1 MTLGHDT
8 HGANPDDVRPVP
20 RIAIQAFCETA
31 DVAQLLEATADDR
44 RMSRAHLK
52 IQMGGL
58 PAAVE
63 FYASAPTPN
72 LVLVESRGRAEDI
85 LSQLDGLADVCDP
98 GTKVMVIGH
107 VNDVVLYRDLV
118 RRGVSEYIV
127 MPLTMF
133 DVVRAIGELYE
144 HASTPLG
151 RTVAVLGAK
160 GGTGSSTVAHN
171 VAWAVG
177 KQFAND
183 VMIADFDL
191 AWGTAGLDF
200 NQDPT
205 QGMLEALNSP
215 ERLDEVFLD
224 RLLTKCS
231 DRLSILAAPALLD
244 RTYDQRENDYDTI
257 VEVARSIVPLVILDL
272 PHQWS
277 SWVRRQTCE
286 ADDVFL
292 VATPDL
298 ASLRNARAGRR
309 AEGRPAQRRAAASGA
324 EHRRHA
330 EAARD
335 QARGI
340 RQGAGA
346 RDARRHPLRRGR
358 LRQRRQQGPDDRRT
372 RRQARRQRGLHPAG
386 DGGDGAQGNPQ
397 GQARRVRH
405 RAAPGQAGRRQGVLI
420 VRARS

>member
-20 RIAIQAFCETA
+20 RIAIQAFCETV
-31 DVAQLLEATADDR
+31 DVAQLLEATAEDR

-72 LVLVESRGRAEDI
+72 LVLVESRGRAQDI

-272 PHQWS
+272 PHQWT

-298 ASLRNARAGRR
+298 ASLRNARALID
-309 AEGRPAQRRAAASGA
+309 ALK
-324 EHRRHA
+324 
-330 EAARD
+330 
-335 QARGI
+335 
-340 RQGAGA
+340 GA
-346 RDARRHPLRRGR
+346 RPNDAPPHLVINTVGMPKRPEIKPEEFAKALELETHVAIPFDAVAFGNAANKGLMIGELDAKHAANEAFSRLAMVATGRKEIRKGKRGAFDIAPL
-358 LRQRRQQGPDDRRT
+358 L
-372 RRQARRQRGLHPAG
+372 AKL
-386 DGGDGAQGNPQ
+386 
-397 GQARRVRH
+397 
-405 RAAPGQAGRRQGVLI
+405 GV
-420 VRARS
+420 VKAS